1 MRDAARAEDTAST
14 GEGTDSG
21 PVWSVMASKVAR
33 PAGPIAVFP
42 EAHIDAQTFSMLT
55 VGPFPHSPMAAC
67 RAWAGI
73 AAAYLQG
80 RPDAHPFM
88 NYRVTTEVT
97 VSVESPVPAQL
108 DGDLIGD
115 CLELRV
121 SAGEKKLLVSAP
133 TA

>member
-1 MRDAARAEDTAST
+1 MCSSDLGEDSSASV
-14 GEGTDSG
+14 

-42 EAHIDAQTFSMLT
+42 QARIDAEALT
-55 VGPFPHSPMAAC
+55 VLRVGPIPDRLIARG

-73 AAAYLQG
+73 ATACLQG
-80 RPDAHPFM
+80 RPQAHPLM
-88 NYRVTTEVT
+88 NYRNATEMS
-97 VSVESPVPAQL
+97 VSVESPMSAHL

-121 SAGEKKLLVSAP
+121 SVGEKKLLVSAP